1 MSLFLDGSES
11 FYAVRKCA
19 EMSLMHLLYLVVMW
33 SRACPFSVLKT
44 LHETASRRGLHTQ
57 LTKIPSQKNIQRSES
72 PVRDFHKLL
81 TCGASGSHWGTCR
94 KRATNAVSSRFNSSN
109 NEWMFK
115 SFLANFKTYHMFEL
129 FLALAAIVELCYIFC
144 LVWQWIYSNLG
155 WETWWKLT

>member
-44 LHETASRRGLHTQ
+44 LHETASRRGFHTQ

-81 TCGASGSHWGTCR
+81 TCEPREVTEAPAEKGQQTRSVPDSIPQTMNGCSSPSWQTLKPTTCL
-94 KRATNAVSSRFNSSN
+94 SSS
-109 NEWMFK
+109 WP
-115 SFLANFKTYHMFEL
+115 
-129 FLALAAIVELCYIFC
+129 
-144 LVWQWIYSNLG
+144 
-155 WETWWKLT
+155 